1 MVGGAVA
8 PEAVEP
14 IAWGATRFVLFERGP
29 AATAGHRTRYPGVDE
44 PVRLLRLVPE
54 NTKIRF
60 LRYKYAG
67 VMLSAF
73 LSIGSI
79 ILFIYPGLNYTID
92 FRGGVLVE
100 LRFPD
105 AVDSSKLRS
114 AFDTLGMGAADV
126 QSLGLA
132 AAVVG
137 SDHDALV
144 KLTADAKAET
154 IRPPIQSLLD
164 KDFPGAEIRSL
175 NVVGAKVSG
184 DLTTAGIEATAGA
197 LLGILLW
204 IWFRFDWQYGV
215 GLVATLL
222 LDATKTVGFYALFQL
237 PFDQDALAALLILIG
252 FSVTDKVVVYDR
264 IRENLRKFKVMPL
277 REVIELSINQT
288 LSRTVATSLT
298 VLLSIL
304 PLAIIGI
311 GSVQFFAITM
321 VFGIFVGTL
330 SSIGIAAPILLFLGE
345 KRLRRVESGTSA
357 SAAAAAR

>member
-1 MVGGAVA
+1 M
-8 PEAVEP
+8 
-14 IAWGATRFVLFERGP
+14 
-29 AATAGHRTRYPGVDE
+29 RTRHGRDGRHENRFLGVDE

-54 NTKIRF
+54 NTKIPFMRGRF
-60 LRYKYAG
+60 FG
-67 VMLSAF
+67 VITSAVLSLGSLF
-73 LSIGSI
+73 L
-79 ILFIYPGLNYTID
+79 FFVYPGLNYTID

-105 AVDSSKLRS
+105 TVDSAKLRS
-114 AFDTLGMGAADV
+114 SFDTLRLGDVSV

-132 AAVVG
+132 AAVAG

-154 IRPPIQSLLD
+154 IRPPIQAMLD
-164 KDFPGAEIRSL
+164 KEFPGAEIRSL
-175 NVVGAKVSG
+175 SVVGAKVSS
-184 DLTTAGIEATAGA
+184 DLTKAGVEATAGA

-204 IWFRFDWQYGV
+204 IWFRFDWQYGI

-264 IRENLRKFKVMPL
+264 IRENLRKYKVMPL
-277 REVIELSINQT
+277 RQVIDLSINQT

-321 VFGIFVGTL
+321 VFGIVVGTW
-330 SSIGIAAPILLFLGE
+330 SSIFISAPILLFLGE
-345 KRLRRVESGTSA
+345 KRLRRVESGPPA
-357 SAAAAAR
+357 SAAAAAP

>member
-1 MVGGAVA
+1 
-8 PEAVEP
+8 
-14 IAWGATRFVLFERGP
+14 
-29 AATAGHRTRYPGVDE
+29 
-44 PVRLLRLVPE
+44 VRLLRLVPE

-60 LRYKYAG
+60 MRGRFVG
-67 VMLSAF
+67 VALSAF

-79 ILFIYPGLNYTID
+79 ILFINPGLNYTID

-100 LRFPD
+100 LRSPEPID
-105 AVDSSKLRS
+105 PSTLRKS
-114 AFDTLGMGAADV
+114 FGTLGLGEVSV

-132 AAVVG
+132 AALAG

-144 KLTADAKAET
+144 KLTGEAQSEK
-154 IRPPIQSLLD
+154 IRQQIQPLID
-164 KDFPGAEIRSL
+164 KDFPGTVIRSL
-175 NVVGAKVSG
+175 DVVGAKVSA
-184 DLTTAGIEATAGA
+184 DLSWAGIYATIGA
-197 LLGILLW
+197 LGGILLW

-215 GLVATLL
+215 GLVTTLV
-222 LDATKTVGFYALFQL
+222 LDATKTIGFYALFQL
-237 PFDQDALAALLILIG
+237 PFDQDALAAILILIG

-264 IRENLRKFKVMPL
+264 IRENLRKYKTMPL
-277 REVIELSINQT
+277 RQVIDLSINQT

-304 PLAIIGI
+304 PLAIMGI

-345 KRLRRVESGTSA
+345 KRLRRIETGSSA
-357 SAAAAAR
+357 TAAAAQ

>member
-1 MVGGAVA
+1 M
-8 PEAVEP
+8 
-14 IAWGATRFVLFERGP
+14 
-29 AATAGHRTRYPGVDE
+29 
-44 PVRLLRLVPE
+44 RLLRLVPE

-60 LRYKYAG
+60 MRGRFVG
-67 VMLSAF
+67 VALSAF

-79 ILFIYPGLNYTID
+79 ILFINPGLNYTID

-100 LRFPD
+100 LRSPEPID
-105 AVDSSKLRS
+105 PSTLRKS
-114 AFDTLGMGAADV
+114 FGTLGLGEVSV

-132 AAVVG
+132 AALAG

-144 KLTADAKAET
+144 KLTGEAQSEK
-154 IRPPIQSLLD
+154 IRQQIQPLID
-164 KDFPGAEIRSL
+164 KDFPGTVIRSL
-175 NVVGAKVSG
+175 DVVGAKVSA
-184 DLTTAGIEATAGA
+184 DLSWAGIYATIGA
-197 LLGILLW
+197 LGGILLW

-215 GLVATLL
+215 GLVTTLV
-222 LDATKTVGFYALFQL
+222 LDATKTIGFYALFQL
-237 PFDQDALAALLILIG
+237 PFDQDALAAILILIG

-264 IRENLRKFKVMPL
+264 IRENLRKYKTMPL
-277 REVIELSINQT
+277 RQVIDLSINQT

-304 PLAIIGI
+304 PLAIMGI

-345 KRLRRVESGTSA
+345 KRLRRIETGSSA
-357 SAAAAAR
+357 TAAAAQ